1 MEASRLVFDALV
13 LAGGRSSRLGGV
25 PKQSLVFR
33 GQTLLER
40 AVAASAGARRT
51 VVVGGID
58 FLRASDSTEAPLA
71 PPSWASGLLTCR
83 EEPPFAG
90 PAAAI
95 AAGLATLA
103 DNAEPAPHTL
113 VLACDMPLA
122 AGAVSALRDALA
134 DCPDPALAGGA
145 AGRGVMAR
153 DEGGRVQPLAAFYS
167 TEELNRACRELAARK
182 ALVNASVR
190 ALLASLD
197 VQLVTVPA
205 GSTSD
210 VDTWE
215 DAAALG
221 IAAGNQRGSQDRR
234 AGGANVGGNT

>member
-1 MEASRLVFDALV
+1 MEANRLVFDALI

-25 PKQSLVFR
+25 PKQSLVFQ

-51 VVVGGID
+51 VVVGGMD
-58 FLRASDSTEAPLA
+58 FLGAGAPTGIPLA
-71 PPSWASGLLTCR
+71 PPSWTSGLLTCR
-83 EEPPFAG
+83 EDPPFAG

-103 DNAEPAPHTL
+103 DNVPPAPHTL

-122 AGAVSALRDALA
+122 AGAVSVLRDALA
-134 DCPDPALAGGA
+134 GGPAPALPGGA
-145 AGRGVMAR
+145 TRRGAMAR

-167 TEELNRACRELAARK
+167 TEELTRACRELAARN

-210 VDTWE
+210 VDSWE

>member
-1 MEASRLVFDALV
+1 MQENSLVFDALI

-25 PKQSLVFR
+25 PKQSLVFA

-40 AVAASAGARRT
+40 SIAAAAGARRT
-51 VVVGGID
+51 VIVG
-58 FLRASDSTEAPLA
+58 DSGGLQY
-71 PPSWASGLLTCR
+71 SGAVLSAETGHPGVLTCR

-95 AAGLATLA
+95 AAGLDTLEA
-103 DNAEPAPHTL
+103 HGGGAPYTL

-122 AGAVSALRDALA
+122 AKAVAVLRNALSRSAPSLRAG
-134 DCPDPALAGGA
+134 AGG
-145 AGRGVMAR
+145 GVMAR
-153 DEGGRVQPLAAFYS
+153 AEDGRAQPLAAFYG
-167 TEELNRACRELAARK
+167 TGELKKACAELAARD
-182 ALVNASVR
+182 ALVNGSVR

-210 VDTWE
+210 VDTWD

-221 IAAGNQRGSQDRR
+221 IAAGSQRGSKDPN
-234 AGGANVGGNT
+234 AGGANVGGIS

>member
-1 MEASRLVFDALV
+1 MEANRLVFDALV

-25 PKQSLVFR
+25 PKQSLVFQ

-58 FLRASDSTEAPLA
+58 VLRAGACTRIPLV
-71 PPSWASGLLTCR
+71 PPPWASGLLTCR
-83 EEPPFAG
+83 EDPPFAG

-103 DNAEPAPHTL
+103 DHAGPAPHTL

-122 AGAVSALRDALA
+122 AAAVSVLRDALA
-134 DCPDPALAGGA
+134 DCPAPPLAGGA
-145 AGRGVMAR
+145 IRGVMAR

-167 TEELNRACRELAARK
+167 TEELNRACAELAARN

-197 VQLVTVPA
+197 MQLVTVPA

-221 IAAGNQRGSQDRR
+221 IAAGNQCGSEDRR

>member
-1 MEASRLVFDALV
+1 MEANRLVFDALV

-25 PKQSLVFR
+25 PKQSLVFQ

-58 FLRASDSTEAPLA
+58 VLRAGACTRIPLV
-71 PPSWASGLLTCR
+71 PPPWASGLLTCR
-83 EEPPFAG
+83 EDPPFAG

-103 DNAEPAPHTL
+103 DNAGPAPHTL

-122 AGAVSALRDALA
+122 AGAVSVLRDALA
-134 DCPDPALAGGA
+134 DCPAPRLAGGA
-145 AGRGVMAR
+145 IRGVMAK

-167 TEELNRACRELAARK
+167 TAELNRACGELAARN

-197 VQLVTVPA
+197 MQLVTVPA

-221 IAAGNQRGSQDRR
+221 IAAGNQCGSEDRR